1 MRSRRRLPGR
11 ALAGAPLMLASQLM
25 AAGLYQE
32 GHPPARLDAG
42 RGPGQRKGNAM
53 RPGPLEPDRLT
64 ARLVARYPTRAG
76 ACCATEW
83 CCSTTAT
90 SYFQT
95 AGSSPGRRASP
106 CCRSKKT
113 AESTAKGQKQVS
125 ITDRAHHNRRPPTSR
140 MHRAP
145 GSGRV
150 RAAHPGGQGAEHKA
164 DIACRRLPELSRSLA
179 GHSLASRS
187 GSLPR
192 PPDAA
197 ARCGPPALQGKGE
210 PMGRSV
216 NWGCMSHVVPGS
228 SWSLARTRALC
239 RPGPGWPGGSR
250 LSRSIRIRARA
261 WPATAGR
268 RRARARRR
276 ARR

>member
-11 ALAGAPLMLASQLM
+11 ALAGAPPHARQPAHGRRALPGGPSARTTGRRARAWSTERKRN
-25 AAGLYQE
+25 APRSAGTRSP
-32 GHPPARLDAG
+32 H
-42 RGPGQRKGNAM
+42 
-53 RPGPLEPDRLT
+53 

-113 AESTAKGQKQVS
+113 AESPAKGQKQVS
-125 ITDRAHHNRRPPTSR
+125 ITDRAHHDRRPPTSR

-150 RAAHPGGQGAEHKA
+150 RAAHPGGRGAEH
-164 DIACRRLPELSRSLA
+164 I
-179 GHSLASRS
+179 
-187 GSLPR
+187 
-192 PPDAA
+192 
-197 ARCGPPALQGKGE
+197 
-210 PMGRSV
+210 
-216 NWGCMSHVVPGS
+216 
-228 SWSLARTRALC
+228 
-239 RPGPGWPGGSR
+239 GGSGA
-250 LSRSIRIRARA
+250 SIAYA
-261 WPATAGR
+261 FLHGQ
-268 RRARARRR
+268 
-276 ARR
+276 